1 MENVLVIVVLYDLTA
16 GLSEA
21 VRNLIALSR
30 SLPRMTI
37 LLYDNSPKRNPLYMG
52 NSFLN
57 AVYVHDGRNLG
68 LANAYNY
75 GVQYAKDNSKEWIML
90 LDQDTLLTSNYLHE
104 VSLTLKNMPTT
115 DVVAIVPLLFCRNR
129 HVSPMLNRSEQNVWW
144 FQKPVKESGCYEG
157 YITAFNSGTLLNAE
171 FMSFIGGFS
180 EKYPLDRLD
189 YWYFHQIY
197 KHRKKVY
204 VLDAT
209 LEHDLSVLDYEKN
222 MTVERYLMI
231 LKSELT
237 FAKETGWQSVLLY
250 KLLVICRFFKQ
261 LLLLRNKKY
270 AWLTFQQIWK

>member
-104 VSLTLKNMPTT
+104 VSHTLKNMPTT

-144 FQKPVKESGCYEG
+144 FQ
-157 YITAFNSGTLLNAE
+157 N
-171 FMSFIGGFS
+171 
-180 EKYPLDRLD
+180 
-189 YWYFHQIY
+189 Q
-197 KHRKKVY
+197 
-204 VLDAT
+204 
-209 LEHDLSVLDYEKN
+209 
-222 MTVERYLMI
+222 
-231 LKSELT
+231 LKSQGVMK
-237 FAKETGWQSVLLY
+237 A
-250 KLLVICRFFKQ
+250 I
-261 LLLLRNKKY
+261 
-270 AWLTFQQIWK
+270 